1 MKYQAILGM
10 PPFGVPQSEK
20 ERLLLPYLSLLTE
33 KHRECCPEYGRVLKI
48 LGYSREKAGKIEKL
62 EQIPMIP
69 VSLFKGGG
77 LKSVPALE
85 IFKTVQSSG
94 TTGQKRSEIVLDRN
108 TAADQQKT
116 LSAVAGDFIGRGRFP
131 LLIVDSPEVLKNR
144 ELFSARGAGILGFSI
159 FGTERF
165 YALNSDMSLNLDGI
179 QEFLERH
186 RGEPVLLFGFTF
198 MIWKYFY

>member
-144 ELFSARGAGILGFSI
+144 ELFPPGEQGF
-159 FGTERF
+159 
-165 YALNSDMSLNLDGI
+165 
-179 QEFLERH
+179 
-186 RGEPVLLFGFTF
+186 
-198 MIWKYFY
+198 